1 MPVRRI
7 TSFFTAYL
15 RYGIINRKNYGF
27 MAQIKKISDIK
38 SRTSRKDTNSL
49 IEDAY
54 RRIKQLIYDQQLVPG
69 QRLVYDDLARTLNM
83 SRTPIINALNR
94 LEQQGLVVSESF
106 RGFYVR
112 KMDLQEVWDAFG
124 LREAIETYAV
134 EVAISKAGK
143 EDFKVLEEKLKE
155 HENYRPTHY
164 DKKKLFLDAAF
175 HIHIAEMTGNRVL
188 KWHLRM
194 NMEHVYL
201 RAKLDDYDINRM
213 AKAPEEHRLLL
224 KQMKDRNVLGSIET
238 IRSHVRTARSYVIA
252 CLSNKENGTEQYS
265 L

>member
-1 MPVRRI
+1 
-7 TSFFTAYL
+7 
-15 RYGIINRKNYGF
+15 
-27 MAQIKKISDIK
+27 
-38 SRTSRKDTNSL
+38 L

-54 RRIKQLIYDQQLVPG
+54 RKIKQLIYNQQLVPG

-112 KMDLQEVWDAFG
+112 PMDLQEVWDAFG

-134 EVAISKAGK
+134 ELAISKAS
-143 EDFKVLEEKLKE
+143 EDDFKILEEKLHE
-155 HENYRPTHY
+155 HEGYQPTY
-164 DKKKLFLDAAF
+164 CDRKKLFLDAAF
-175 HIHIAEMTGNRVL
+175 HVQITEMTENRIL

-201 RAKLDDYDINRM
+201 RAKLDDYDIDRM
-213 AKAPEEHRLLL
+213 AKAPSEHRLLL
-224 KQMKDRNVLGSIET
+224 KHMRGRNVLGSVET
-238 IRSHVRTARSYVIA
+238 IRNHVRSARSYVIA
-252 CLSNKENGTEQYS
+252 CLSKNGSGTDAFT

>member
-1 MPVRRI
+1 
-7 TSFFTAYL
+7 
-15 RYGIINRKNYGF
+15 
-27 MAQIKKISDIK
+27 MAQIKKK
-38 SRTSRKDTNSL
+38 SSASANGSRKDTLSL

-54 RRIKQLIYDQQLVPG
+54 RKIKQLIYNQQLVPG

-112 KMDLQEVWDAFG
+112 PMDLQEVWDAFG

-134 EVAISKAGK
+134 ELAISKASRD
-143 EDFKVLEEKLKE
+143 DFKILEEKLIE
-155 HENYRPTHY
+155 HESYQPTYY
-164 DKKKLFLDAAF
+164 DRKKLFLDAAF
-175 HIHIAEMTGNRVL
+175 HLQITEMTGNRIL

-194 NMEHVYL
+194 NLEHVYL
-201 RAKLDDYDINRM
+201 RAKLDDYDTARM
-213 AKAPEEHRLLL
+213 AKAPSEHRMLI
-224 KQMKDRNVLGSIET
+224 KHMSDKNVLASVET
-238 IRSHVRTARSYVIA
+238 IRNHIRSARGYVIA
-252 CLSNKENGTEQYS
+252 CLSKNGSGTEAYV

>member
-1 MPVRRI
+1 M
-7 TSFFTAYL
+7 
-15 RYGIINRKNYGF
+15 
-27 MAQIKKISDIK
+27 
-38 SRTSRKDTNSL
+38 

-54 RRIKQLIYDQQLVPG
+54 RKIKQLIYNQQLVPG

-112 KMDLQEVWDAFG
+112 PMDLQEVWDAFG
-124 LREAIETYAV
+124 VREALETYAV
-134 EVAISKAGK
+134 ELAISKASRD
-143 EDFKVLEEKLKE
+143 DFKALEEKLRE
-155 HENYRPTHY
+155 HESYRPTYY
-164 DKKKLFLDAAF
+164 DRKKLFLDAAF
-175 HIHIAEMTGNRVL
+175 HLQIAEMTGNRVL

-201 RAKLDDYDINRM
+201 RAKLDDYDTERM
-213 AKAPEEHRLLL
+213 AKAPAEHRMLL
-224 KQMKDRNVLGSIET
+224 KQMRDRNVLGSVET
-238 IRSHVRTARSYVIA
+238 IRNHIRAARGYVID
-252 CLSNKENGTEQYS
+252 CLSKNGSGAEEYA